1 MGFWSLAWLALCLV
15 LFVPAPVPA
24 QETRQ
29 DELARM
35 RQEKAAA
42 LRPATPNK
50 VEAVLFAIEDDMVIE
65 RILNPTRNFYP
76 RIGGMGEGAG
86 VGGGLGYRFLTED
99 VDFRVSAGYS
109 FKKYWDVEA
118 RALLP
123 HLANDWL
130 VAEIRVRRRDAPQ
143 EDFFGIGPTSVEDNR
158 SNYGLIETL
167 VSGALALQPISR
179 FLIGG
184 RVEFLNPDIGPGED
198 SRFPSAE
205 EVFPVEE
212 MPGFEEQ
219 PNFIH
224 TQAFIT
230 YDYGDPPLNPKF
242 GGRYRLG
249 FSRYDDQDLRTYS
262 FSRFDIDVQQWI
274 PFLLRSHVIALR
286 GALSISDADE
296 GHVVPF
302 YLERTLGGAYSLR
315 GYRTF
320 RFRDRHLM
328 LMQAEYRWDINAIMS
343 GALFYDAGKVAPSS
357 SHLNFKDLATDYGI
371 GFRVGTRNGVS
382 LRFDVALGSGEGSRY
397 LLRFDNVF

>member
-1 MGFWSLAWLALCLV
+1 MCLV
-15 LFVPAPVPA
+15 LVVSHPAIC
-24 QETRQ
+24 QQTRQ
-29 DELARM
+29 DEIARL
-35 RQEKAAA
+35 RQEKAGS

-76 RIGGMGEGAG
+76 RFGGMGEGAG
-86 VGGGLGYRFLTED
+86 VGGGVGYRFLTED

-109 FKKYWDVEA
+109 FKKYWDAEA
-118 RALLP
+118 RVLLP

-130 VAEIRVRRRDAPQ
+130 VAEFRLRRRDAPQ
-143 EDFFGIGPTSVEDNR
+143 EDFFGIGPESAVEDR
-158 SNYGLIETL
+158 SNYGLLETL

-184 RVEFLNPDIGPGED
+184 RVEFIHPRISPGED
-198 SRFPSAE
+198 SAFPSAE
-205 EVFPVEE
+205 EIFPVEE

-224 TQAFIT
+224 TQGFIT
-230 YDYGDPPLNPKF
+230 YDYGDPPLNPRF

-296 GHVVPF
+296 GHIVPF

-357 SHLNFKDLATDYGI
+357 SDLNFNDLAKDYGI

-382 LRFDVALGSGEGSRY
+382 LRLDVALGSGEGTRY
-397 LLRFDNVF
+397 LVRFDNVF